1 MGWWMAL
8 DGRRRT
14 FVVLT
19 AAVVLV
25 SIAYALNIRFVLA
38 GQQAV
43 TAIDD
48 IGEAVAAAVASA
60 ACVWAARR
68 ASGRDRLGW
77 ALMAISTGLWAAGEV
92 VWSIY
97 EVGLRVPVPSQLVAD
112 VGFLFAGP
120 VSVAGLRAFWRD
132 APLGT
137 AFAWA

>member
-25 SIAYALNIRFVLA
+25 SIVYALNIRFVLA

-48 IGEAVAAAVASA
+48 IGEAVAAAIASA
-60 ACVWAARR
+60 ACGWAASR
-68 ASGRDRLGW
+68 ASGRDRLGRGP
-77 ALMAISTGLWAAGEV
+77 MGISTRPWAAREGG
-92 VWSIY
+92 WAIY
-97 EVGLRVPVPSQLVAD
+97 ADGLP
-112 VGFLFAGP
+112 G
-120 VSVAGLRAFWRD
+120 
-132 APLGT
+132 
-137 AFAWA
+137 

>member
-19 AAVVLV
+19 AVVVFV

-48 IGEAVAAAVASA
+48 IGEAGAAGLASA
-60 ACVWAARR
+60 A
-68 ASGRDRLGW
+68 GGW
-77 ALMAISTGLWAAGEV
+77 APSRAPRRGRLRWAVQADSPRLLGHAR
-92 VWSIY
+92 
-97 EVGLRVPVPSQLVAD
+97 VG
-112 VGFLFAGP
+112 
-120 VSVAGLRAFWRD
+120 WRS
-132 APLGT
+132 LH
-137 AFAWA
+137 AWL

>member
-8 DGRRRT
+8 DRRRRT

-19 AAVVLV
+19 AAVVVV

-48 IGEAVAAAVASA
+48 IGEAVAAALASA
-60 ACVWAARR
+60 ACAWAASR

-77 ALMAISTGLWAAGEV
+77 GLIAISTGLLATGEV

-97 EVGLRVPVPSQLVAD
+97 EVGLPVTVPVPLLAA
-112 VGFLFAGP
+112 AGVP
-120 VSVAGLRAFWRD
+120 LARAC
-132 APLGT
+132 
-137 AFAWA
+137 

>member
-1 MGWWMAL
+1 MSWWMAL

-19 AAVVLV
+19 GAVVLV

-48 IGEAVAAAVASA
+48 IGEAVAAALASA
-60 ACVWAARR
+60 ACVWAATR

-77 ALMAISTGLWAAGEV
+77 SLMAISTGLWAAGEV

-97 EVGLRVPVPSQLVAD
+97 EVGLRVTVPSPSLAD
-112 VGFLFAGP
+112 VGFLLAVALPGP
-120 VSVAGLRAFWRD
+120 GVPA
-132 APLGT
+132 
-137 AFAWA
+137 